1 MLPEND
7 QRNIGTS
14 ETGASLLELLVG
26 IIVLAIVSVLAI
38 PQMGVMQNSFNRFNA
53 RAQLLEDI
61 KFAQAY
67 SITEGC
73 RGVLSIN
80 ASGKDYT
87 FGCDYLDYDIVGDPE
102 PDSVILSREV
112 PGDVQISASSIAIF
126 NSRGQSI
133 NQSGVVTNV
142 TFTLNSK
149 IKDVREDFASG
160 LLLGTG
166 VFKYV

>member
-1 MLPEND
+1 MLQD
-7 QRNIGTS
+7 SSRQNILTHQA
-14 ETGASLLELLVG
+14 GASLLEMLVG
-26 IIVLAIVSVLAI
+26 IIVLGLVAVLAV

-61 KFAQAY
+61 KFAQAH

-73 RGVLSIN
+73 RGIFSISS
-80 ASGKDYT
+80 SGKDYT
-87 FGCDYLDYDIVGDPE
+87 FGCDYLDYDIVGVPE
-102 PDSVILSREV
+102 PDSVILNREI
-112 PGDVQISASSIAIF
+112 PGDVTISASAIAIF

-133 NQSGVVTNV
+133 DQFGMVTNV

-149 IKDVREDFASG
+149 IKNVREDFASG